1 MEGSAWSALYTMG
14 GPGSAALLE
23 ADVVFRVPVTR
34 RKDRN
39 AAGFRLGNP
48 LIQNR
53 DNGIAFGD
61 GQRSAGTEVILYI
74 HNKERIAK
82 LKTHETILIDLGNS
96 GTDTELLDFKEFGVC
111 PEFPIAVPA

>member
-1 MEGSAWSALYTMG
+1 
-14 GPGSAALLE
+14 
-23 ADVVFRVPVTR
+23 VVFRVPVTR

-53 DNGIAFGD
+53 DNGITFGD